1 MNGYGQF
8 LVARTL
14 MHDQR
19 SAGPYSPYR
28 FERQEEDRESARTGV
43 ATAAAVLAYVV
54 VVLVVLAAIS
64 LGGSEGSTPDARHAT
79 TCPAGSHQ
87 IWGGCLPGHQLERR

>member
-14 MHDQR
+14 VHDQR

-28 FERQEEDRESARTGV
+28 FERQEEDRESVRTGV

-64 LGGSEGSTPDARHAT
+64 LGERIYAEKPKRFTKRLQRRWAT
-79 TCPAGSHQ
+79 
-87 IWGGCLPGHQLERR
+87 WREREPVAA

>member
-14 MHDQR
+14 MHDRR
-19 SAGPYSPYR
+19 SEGPYSPYR
-28 FERQEEDRESARTGV
+28 FERQEEDREPVRTGV
-43 ATAAAVLAYVV
+43 ATAVAVLAYVATV
-54 VVLVVLAAIS
+54 VMVLVAITV
-64 LGGSEGSTPDARHAT
+64 GGGEGSTPDARHAT

-87 IWGGCLPGHQLERR
+87 IWSGCLPGTQLQRR